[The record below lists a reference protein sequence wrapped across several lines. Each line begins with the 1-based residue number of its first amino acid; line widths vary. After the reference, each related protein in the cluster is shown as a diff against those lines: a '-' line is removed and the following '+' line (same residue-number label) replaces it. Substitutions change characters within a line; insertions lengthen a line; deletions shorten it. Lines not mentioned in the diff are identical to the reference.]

1 VLRVESGGD
10 HALVGAIKTDWRS
23 APLGEADRVMLE
35 YAEKLTRTPSAMT
48 RADLDGLRGHFSEEQ
63 AYDIVVIT
71 CLFNLMDR
79 AADAFGVELDPML
92 LQLARSARDGEALSE
107 VAAPRRS

>member
-1 VLRVESGGD
+1 VLRVESRGD
-10 HALVGAIKTDWRS
+10 HALVGAIKNDWRR
-23 APLGEADRVMLE
+23 APLGTADRTMLE

-48 RADLDGLRGHFSEEQ
+48 RADLDGLRRYFSEEQ

-71 CLFNLMDR
+71 CLFNFMDR

-92 LQLARSARDGEALSE
+92 LQLAQSAPDGEALGE
-107 VAAPRRS
+107 VAASKRS

>member
-1 VLRVESGGD
+1 
-10 HALVGAIKTDWRS
+10 
-23 APLGEADRVMLE
+23 MLE

-48 RADLDGLRGHFSEEQ
+48 RADLDGLRRHFSEEQ

>member
-1 VLRVESGGD
+1 VLRVESRGD
-10 HALVGAIKTDWRS
+10 HALVGAIKSDWRS
-23 APLGEADRVMLE
+23 APLGEGDRAMLE

-48 RADLDGLRGHFSEEQ
+48 RANLEGLRSHFSEEQ
-63 AYDIVVIT
+63 VYDIVVIA
-71 CLFNLMDR
+71 CLFNFMDR

-92 LQLARSARDGEALSE
+92 LQLARSAPDGEALGE

>member
-1 VLRVESGGD
+1 MLRVESGGD

-23 APLGEADRVMLE
+23 APLGEADRAMLE

-48 RADLDGLRGHFSEEQ
+48 RADLAGLRRHFSEEQ

-71 CLFNLMDR
+71 CLFNFMDR
-79 AADAFGVELDPML
+79 AADAFGVDLDPML
-92 LQLARSARDGEALSE
+92 LHRAIGARR
-107 VAAPRRS
+107 

>member
-79 AADAFGVELDPML
+79 AADAFGVKLAPML
-92 LQLARSARDGEALSE
+92 LQLARSAPDGEALSE

>member
-1 VLRVESGGD
+1 MLRVESGGD

-23 APLGEADRVMLE
+23 APLGEADRAMLE
-35 YAEKLTRTPSAMT
+35 YAEKLTLTPSATT
-48 RADLDGLRGHFSEEQ
+48 RADLDGLRRHFSEEQ

-71 CLFNLMDR
+71 CLFNFMDR

-92 LQLARSARDGEALSE
+92 LQLARSAPDGEALGE

>member
-1 VLRVESGGD
+1 MLRVESGGD
-10 HALVGAIKTDWRS
+10 HALVGAIKRDWRS
-23 APLGEADRVMLE
+23 APLGEADRAMLE
-35 YAEKLTRTPSAMT
+35 YAEKLTRAPSAMT
-48 RADLDGLRGHFSEEQ
+48 RADLDDLRRHFSEAQ

-71 CLFNLMDR
+71 CLFNFMDR

-92 LQLARSARDGEALSE
+92 AQLARSAPDGEALTE